1 MSLAKIGQK
10 AFGYV
15 AKAYQARV
23 IADLKPYG
31 ETSTTARG
39 GPAGTREEAERKMG
53 LLVVPSY
60 VTPPAWRAVPVV
72 YRRFSGSRG
81 ARPPASPERHGL
93 RRRLLPLSRS
103 LAHHEPP
110 LSPAME
116 RAGLSV
122 GLGGPLSALARSGLR
137 YDDIK
142 IEQSADVVKALARI
156 PDDEKINR

>member
-31 ETSTTARG
+31 
-39 GPAGTREEAERKMG
+39 
-53 LLVVPSY
+53 
-60 VTPPAWRAVPVV
+60 
-72 YRRFSGSRG
+72 
-81 ARPPASPERHGL
+81 
-93 RRRLLPLSRS
+93 
-103 LAHHEPP
+103 
-110 LSPAME
+110 
-116 RAGLSV
+116 
-122 GLGGPLSALARSGLR
+122 LR

-156 PDDEKINR
+156 PDDEKINRTRRLKRAIDIDFKGHFLSPEVQAMQTPLEPYLAFEEEEAKLLRQERELLNGPSPWM